1 MDARAQSGNGW
12 LRDISPS
19 ADLRIRETCL
29 VQHSQHVLDRSIH
42 IRMLIRLRMKYQ
54 YEIGFHMN
62 YAQTYSC
69 WMAIK
74 DTLKGLMER
83 TSINQNELADRTRVP
98 QPTINRILSGES
110 KDPRHS
116 TVKPLADFFGI
127 TVAQLRG
134 DEPLPDLASI
144 EVTAAQ
150 TGTLVPEGASIAVY
164 DSPDEIDPDSYV
176 WIDRYDVLLSA
187 GCGNVQWVINQKDPI
202 SFRARWFQAK
212 RLNPNNCKALYVRGR
227 SMEPKLEDWDTVLID
242 ISQVEVVDGDIYAVC
257 LENEFYI
264 KTLERIPGG
273 LRLKSENPDFQSFE
287 VRGEQLSNLKILGKK
302 VWRGG

>member
-1 MDARAQSGNGW
+1 MIYTR
-12 LRDISPS
+12 
-19 ADLRIRETCL
+19 
-29 VQHSQHVLDRSIH
+29 
-42 IRMLIRLRMKYQ
+42 
-54 YEIGFHMN
+54 
-62 YAQTYSC
+62 TYSH

-74 DTLKGLMER
+74 DTLKGLMDR
-83 TSINQNELADRTRVP
+83 TSINQNELAERTKVP

-127 TVAQLRG
+127 SVAQLRG
-134 DEPLPDLASI
+134 DEPLSDATVNMTDATTHGSQPLVPDAASI
-144 EVTAAQ
+144 LAYESQ
-150 TGTLVPEGASIAVY
+150 EDL
-164 DSPDEIDPDSYV
+164 DPDAYV
-176 WIDRYDVLLSA
+176 WIDRYDVQLSA

-212 RLNPNNCKALYVRGR
+212 RLSPNNCKALYVRGR

-242 ISQVEVVDGDIYAVC
+242 TSQVEVIDGDIYAVC

-273 LRLKSENPDFQSFE
+273 IRLKSENPDFQSFE
-287 VRGEQLSNLKILGKK
+287 VRGEQLTGLHILGKK